1 MKDIDEL
8 KRKWREIDI
17 PTPDAPSGDGKIRRE
32 VPRSIKNRI
41 LRMQKRMLLIGI
53 LACMSAPSLLK
64 IIELPRWFLTFY
76 IGYFILAVIFNFIQI
91 RMLNRVD
98 FPTATTVE
106 AISFV
111 KRFSIVRARCRTILI
126 CLAVPLLITMVC
138 LLDHEE
144 EPALLFSAI
153 GGCVIGAIIGII
165 INNKFKKNIALM
177 RRHLGIE

>member
-17 PTPDAPSGDGKIRRE
+17 PAPDAPSGDGKIRRE

-76 IGYFILAVIFNFIQI
+76 IGYFILAVISISYKSGCS
-91 RMLNRVD
+91 
-98 FPTATTVE
+98 TAL
-106 AISFV
+106 IS
-111 KRFSIVRARCRTILI
+111 RRQ
-126 CLAVPLLITMVC
+126 PLLKPSV
-138 LLDHEE
+138 L
-144 EPALLFSAI
+144 
-153 GGCVIGAIIGII
+153 
-165 INNKFKKNIALM
+165 
-177 RRHLGIE
+177 